1 MSIKNTE
8 KKMNK
13 IVAILLMFWFGIET
27 VSAQNQALIQLGSL
41 AQKDKW
47 MDIHVRKSGPYFG
60 VQRGLFWV
68 GEVGGEMQFKKVKLV
83 KPVTQAIHTGVNYN
97 FTNNV
102 LGYDAGYWIKFGRF
116 NFTYG
121 GNVIMRTDFKQTS
134 VGFAPMVG
142 FKLTQFH
149 IQTGYNFLTPSST
162 VKLTNTFF
170 IALRFVLINKRD
182 WDVDTKKSKDKK
194 GLFQKK

>member
-1 MSIKNTE
+1 
-8 KKMNK
+8 MNK
-13 IVAILLMFWFGIET
+13 FTLLFAILLSVFQNI
-27 VSAQNQALIQLGSL
+27 SAQNQGLIAVSGLS
-41 AQKDKW
+41 QKDKF
-47 MDIHVRKSGPYFG
+47 MDIHIRKSGPYFG

-68 GEVGGEMQFKKVKLV
+68 GEVGGEMQFKKVKLI

-97 FTNNV
+97 FTHNV
-102 LGYDAGYWIKFGRF
+102 LGYDAGYWVKFGRF

-121 GNVIMRTDFKQTS
+121 GNVILRTDFKQTS
-134 VGFAPMVG
+134 VGLAPVVG

-162 VKLTNTFF
+162 VEHTNTFF

-182 WDVDTKKSKDKK
+182 WDVDTKKSNEKK
-194 GLFQKK
+194 GLFQNK